1 VEAGAF
7 IMYECRASSLIPLTF
22 SFATSVTYIF
32 LRYCMDADFS
42 VEDAQGKTN
51 DVNMLMQ
58 DLEVGVAGPQDE
70 TTIIGRDPIHDTP
83 QLGAVVSHV
92 SPVWVEG
99 AAVVD
104 NFTLDNSIESEDG
117 ISSNGDV
124 GLMDISNPN
133 DNAAPSAVSRTT
145 GFEGRRTFDVY

>member
-58 DLEVGVAGPQDE
+58 DLEVAVAGPQDE

-83 QLGAVVSHV
+83 QLGAVVSHCQ
-92 SPVWVEG
+92 SCLG
-99 AAVVD
+99 
-104 NFTLDNSIESEDG
+104 
-117 ISSNGDV
+117 
-124 GLMDISNPN
+124 
-133 DNAAPSAVSRTT
+133 
-145 GFEGRRTFDVY
+145 